1 MGLRAPAPILATY
14 MARRPPA
21 FTRNL
26 AQARHIN
33 IAHGLY
39 PRRELPERRIE
50 RLVAALRETVTV
62 DGGRTYAGGLTK
74 FEPRE
79 MERVLV
85 PGPEL
90 LLAGR
95 LTVAVAFE
103 PPPRWGREEIEGDIA
118 RRSTASVAARFE
130 EPRDLYA
137 RWLEEC
143 HVAAEELIELT
154 VDLTQL
160 GERAVEV
167 VREPRLL
174 HALRFL
180 PGPFISEADLAVIAE
195 TRLSA
200 RALSSP
206 DAARRIVDSVLAGL
220 DRRRFAWLSGGWVP
234 SPEERDAA
242 ALATASLMATEK
254 VRTWRRNAVKSLQED
269 SVAEALRGA
278 GFREV
283 PTRKAIRTLEDA
295 PGRGEFC
302 RETTFGGRKAD
313 VLVGLPDRRR
323 MPIECKVSNSDINSI
338 KRVLN
343 DAAAK
348 ATTWLDEFG
357 AHPGRAHRRPRRRL
371 QAGDPRE
378 RSGPGAHAVLGAP
391 AG

>member
-1 MGLRAPAPILATY
+1 
-14 MARRPPA
+14 MA
-21 FTRNL
+21 
-26 AQARHIN
+26 I
-33 IAHGLY
+33 
-39 PRRELPERRIE
+39 
-50 RLVAALRETVTV
+50 
-62 DGGRTYAGGLTK
+62 
-74 FEPRE
+74 
-79 MERVLV
+79 
-85 PGPEL
+85 
-90 LLAGR
+90 
-95 LTVAVAFE
+95 AFE
-103 PPPRWGREEIEGDIA
+103 PPPRWDREQIDGDIA
-118 RRSTASVAARFE
+118 RAVDTFRRGRFE

-137 RWLEEC
+137 RWLEEY
-143 HVAAEELIELT
+143 HVAVEELIELT

-160 GERAVEV
+160 GDRAVEV

-180 PGPFISEADLAVIAE
+180 PGPFISEADLGVIAD

-206 DAARRIVDSVLAGL
+206 EAARRIVDSVLAGL
-220 DRRRFAWLSGGWVP
+220 DRRRFAWLPGGWVP

-269 SVAEALRGA
+269 AVAGALREA

-283 PTRKAIRTLEDA
+283 PAGKAIRTLEDA

-343 DAAAK
+343 DTAAK
-348 ATTWLDEFG
+348 ATTWLGEFG
-357 AHPGRAHRRPRRRL
+357 HTQVVPTAVLSGVFKRATLESAQARGLTLFWAHRL
-371 QAGDPRE
+371 DDLIAWIE
-378 RSGPGAHAVLGAP
+378 RTGR
-391 AG
+391 